1 MVIIWLHPSPGWHWA
16 AGNKLLHFSR
26 ALRPPA
32 LLHSRW
38 LRVEACFTFTIMNH
52 YKLFLVFCCTSC
64 RIVGFCHKY
73 IPCLHGN
80 SFNSPDTVS
89 IIPLWLL
96 WPERRENNVQRILIT
111 QRLIQTKEGASDL
124 KAVYSSSQSSLTS
137 SSGGTH
143 SRSLRPSKEE
153 AGSNTHQLFTSTSYS
168 GNFTTMP
175 INDCYKYDSDNVYLQ

>member
-1 MVIIWLHPSPGWHWA
+1 MVIIWLDLSPGWHWA
-16 AGNKLLHFSR
+16 TGNKLLHFSR

-111 QRLIQTKEGASDL
+111 QRLIQTKEGGFR
-124 KAVYSSSQSSLTS
+124 SQSIILIITIIIIIIIIRRDSFSFIATKQGG
-137 SSGGTH
+137 SGF
-143 SRSLRPSKEE
+143 
-153 AGSNTHQLFTSTSYS
+153 QYTST
-168 GNFTTMP
+168 FH
-175 INDCYKYDSDNVYLQ
+175 IHVLLR